1 MRKHTTLLTLIPAAL
16 VISACG
22 REAARP
28 DDALRNDLTL
38 ASQAT
43 VPAQYMSPGEMGY
56 ANSPYSPYGTT
67 PYAGQPYPAAQRLPA
82 PAPRPTA
89 SVRRTSSSGASRPS
103 SSGTIYRAPAP
114 APEPQIIKHTKRDAA
129 IGAAAGAIIGAATSR
144 DKVKGGLIGAAI
156 GGVLGGVIGNNVDVQ
171 RKY

>member
-1 MRKHTTLLTLIPAAL
+1 MRNHTTLLTLIPAAL

-67 PYAGQPYPAAQRLPA
+67 PYAGQPAPQRIPA
-82 PAPRPTA
+82 PAARPTS
-89 SVRRTSSSGASRPS
+89 SVRRTSSASRPS